1 MKRKRFIIWIT
12 IAVMLIAVTAAFAY
26 GKARVDASAGPDNK
40 SYFDSLNDY
49 DWSRACPAAGCRNTN
64 EEK

>member
-12 IAVMLIAVTAAFAY
+12 IALMLIAVTAAFAY
-26 GKARVDASAGPDNK
+26 GKARADAAAGQDQK
-40 SYFDSLNDY
+40 SYFDSLNDF
-49 DWSRACPAAGCRNTN
+49 DWSRTCPAAGCRNSN